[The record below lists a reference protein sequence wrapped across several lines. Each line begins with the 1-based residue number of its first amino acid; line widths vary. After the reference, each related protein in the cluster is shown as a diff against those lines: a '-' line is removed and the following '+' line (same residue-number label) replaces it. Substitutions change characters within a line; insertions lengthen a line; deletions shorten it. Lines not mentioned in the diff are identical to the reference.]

1 MSEANELPQPV
12 FSVLGGNPT
21 PEELAVVVAVLQ
33 AASASAAAA
42 GGDGQ
47 AVPVSSWTRNSAVLR
62 TPLTPGAGQWRAAYL
77 RGLSR

>member
-1 MSEANELPQPV
+1 MSEANELPRQV

-33 AASASAAAA
+33 AASANAAAA
-42 GGDGQ
+42 DDGT
-47 AVPVSSWTRNSAVLR
+47 APAPVSSWNRNSAQLR
-62 TPLTPGAGQWRAAYL
+62 SPMTPGVGQWRAAYL

>member
-1 MSEANELPQPV
+1 MSEATELPQQV

-21 PEELAVVVAVLQ
+21 PEELAVVIAVLQ

-42 GGDGQ
+42 SGGGEV
-47 AVPVSSWTRNSAVLR
+47 VPVSSWTRNTAQLR
-62 TPLTPGAGQWRAAYL
+62 TPIAPGAGQWRAAYL